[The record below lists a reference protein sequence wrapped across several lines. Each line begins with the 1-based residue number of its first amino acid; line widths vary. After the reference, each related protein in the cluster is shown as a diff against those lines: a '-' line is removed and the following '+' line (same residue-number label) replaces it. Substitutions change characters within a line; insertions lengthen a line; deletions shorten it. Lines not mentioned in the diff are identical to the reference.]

1 MKVDTMRAID
11 YWVGVPLCFVATLI
25 LAPFRRRQQRVPGRA
40 LFIEL
45 SEMGSAIL
53 ADPAMRKLRER
64 TGCSL
69 YFVIFSKNKP
79 SLGLL
84 GTVPDE
90 NIFTIRED
98 SLRHLAYDTWR
109 FLVWTRRNGID
120 TVIDLE
126 LFSRFT
132 ALLTGFS
139 GAANRVGYYA
149 FHNEGLYRGHML
161 THRVLYNPHIHI
173 AKNFVALVNAVL
185 SEKPETPYS
194 KTLIPDSEIRLTRA
208 APRIEAMQS
217 FRPLLDDILGA
228 PFDPETNKIVL
239 VNANASELLVQRRW
253 MPENYVILIQRVLAE
268 HEDVQVL
275 LTGSPD
281 EAAEMDDLRRR
292 VGHPRCYNSAGRFTF
307 EQLPLLYNAS
317 QLMITNDSGPGHF
330 SAVTDLEVFI
340 LFGPETPDLYG
351 SLGNAVPIYKGLACS
366 PCVNAA
372 NHRRTSCRDNVC
384 LQRITP
390 EEVYDIIEASL
401 KAAPRAAAAFGS

>member
-25 LAPFRRRQQRVPGRA
+25 LAPFRPRRRRVPGRA

-53 ADPAMRKLRER
+53 ADPAMRKLREHA
-64 TGCSL
+64 GCSL

-79 SLGLL
+79 SLRLL

-98 SLRHLAYDTWR
+98 SLPHLVWDTWQ

-139 GAANRVGYYA
+139 GAANRVGYYS

-185 SEKPETPYS
+185 SEQPETPYS

-208 APRIEAMQS
+208 TPPIDAMQA

-228 PFDPETNKIVL
+228 PFDPHTNKIVL
-239 VNANASELLVQRRW
+239 INANASELLVQRRW
-253 MPENYVILIQRVLAE
+253 MPENYVTLIQRVLAE

-275 LTGSPD
+275 LTGSPG
-281 EAAEMDDLRRR
+281 EAAEMEDLRRR
-292 VGHPRCYNSAGRFTF
+292 VDHPRCYNSAGRFTF
-307 EQLPLLYNAS
+307 EQLPLLYSAA
-317 QLMITNDSGPGHF
+317 QLMVTNDSGPGHF

-340 LFGPETPDLYG
+340 LFGPETPDLYC

-390 EEVYDIIEASL
+390 EEVYDTIEGSL
-401 KAAPRAAAAFGS
+401 RAAPRAAAAFGP